1 MKIGSITVIVMLLI
15 FIQIYTGGNDMST
28 YKGID
33 VSYWQ
38 GNIDWKKVKED
49 GIEFAVLREG
59 YRQTIDKTFLQNVK
73 GAKSAGLVVMVY
85 HFIYTDGAT
94 PEQNAQS
101 TVRNM
106 KQAGLDVSQT
116 MIFADLEYDTWKKN
130 GETCTREK
138 CTEYTERYLN
148 ECKKLGCKRLG
159 IYLNIDYYRNYY
171 SDDIKKAYPI
181 WLADYTGVADY
192 DCIMQ
197 QNSSSGRVSGIN
209 GNVDMN
215 TLYDG
220 SYMSGNTQ
228 EGGNTMGVTAQDV
241 LNVMRSWLGYSEANR
256 KYIEILNT
264 YNSHKP
270 LARGYAIKPHDEW
283 CDATVSAAAIKAG
296 AVDLI
301 GTEVGVERHVD
312 IFKVK
317 GIWIED
323 GSITPQTGDVIVFNW
338 DGTSQPN
345 NGYSDHIGYVESVS
359 GGVITTIEG
368 NSSEAVRRKTYR
380 VGQACIRGF
389 ARPRYAQSSQ
399 KPVQPSKPAQKDLT
413 TIAKEVISGAW
424 GNGDDRKARL
434 ESAGYSYSAVQQEVN
449 RLLGGT
455 SKPQLKPLSE
465 IAREVLRGD
474 WGNGSDRKRRLE
486 QAGYNYQAVQVEVN
500 RLAGASSVDIDK
512 IAHDVIRGA
521 YGNGTARRNALVA
534 KYGASVADA
543 VQRRVNQL
551 L

>member
-1 MKIGSITVIVMLLI
+1 MA
-15 FIQIYTGGNDMST
+15 T
-28 YKGID
+28 YRGID
-33 VSYWQ
+33 VSVWQ
-38 GNIDWKKVKED
+38 GDIDWQKVKAD
-49 GIEFAVLREG
+49 GISFAVLREG
-59 YRQTIDKTFLQNVK
+59 YRQAIDKKFLQNVA
-73 GAKSAGLVVMVY
+73 GAKAQGLVVMVY

-94 PEQNAQS
+94 PEQNAWSMVQ
-101 TVRNM
+101 NM
-106 KQAGLDVSQT
+106 KQAGLDVANT
-116 MIFADLEYDTWKKN
+116 IAFADLEYDTWKKN
-130 GETCTREK
+130 GETCTRAK
-138 CTEYTERYLN
+138 CTEYTERFLN
-148 ECKKLGCKRLG
+148 ECKRLGCKRLG

-171 SDDIKKAYPI
+171 SEDIKKAYPL
-181 WLADYTGVADY
+181 WLADYSGGADY

-197 QNSSSGRVSGIN
+197 QTASTGRVDGIS
-209 GNVDMN
+209 GNVDMDV
-215 TLYDG
+215 LYDG

-270 LARGYAIKPHDEW
+270 LARGYAIKPNDEW

-312 IFKVK
+312 IFKAK

-323 GSITPQTGDVIVFNW
+323 GSITPKAGDVIVFNW

-449 RLLGGT
+449 RLLCGT
-455 SKPQLKPLSE
+455 SKPQLKPVSQ
-465 IAREVLRGD
+465 IAKEVLRGD

-486 QAGYNYQAVQVEVN
+486 QAGYNYQAVQAEVN

-521 YGNGTARRNALVA
+521 YGNRTARRNALVQ
-534 KYGASVADA
+534 KFGASVADA

>member
-1 MKIGSITVIVMLLI
+1 
-15 FIQIYTGGNDMST
+15 MST

-59 YRQTIDKTFLQNVK
+59 YRQTIDKTFLQNVR

-181 WLADYTGVADY
+181 WLADYTGGADY

-312 IFKVK
+312 IFKAK

-368 NSSEAVRRKTYR
+368 NSGEAVRRKTYR

-389 ARPRYAQSSQ
+389 ARPRYAKASQQQPTKPQSPNKSVHEVAKEVIAGSWGNGDDRKNRLQ
-399 KPVQPSKPAQKDLT
+399 SAGYDFNAVQAEVNRILSGASKPALKPLT
-413 TIAKEVISGAW
+413 TIAKEVLQGLW
-424 GNGDDRKARL
+424 GNGTDRKARL
-434 ESAGYSYSAVQQEVN
+434 ESAGYDYSAVQNEVN
-449 RLLGGT
+449 RLC
-455 SKPQLKPLSE
+455 
-465 IAREVLRGD
+465 
-474 WGNGSDRKRRLE
+474 
-486 QAGYNYQAVQVEVN
+486 
-500 RLAGASSVDIDK
+500 GASSVDIDA
-512 IAHDVIRGA
+512 IAHSVIHGDF
-521 YGNGTARRNALVA
+521 GNGQARRNKLVSM
-534 KYGASVADA
+534 YGVAVADR
-543 VQRRVNQL
+543 VQSRVNQL

>member
-1 MKIGSITVIVMLLI
+1 MA
-15 FIQIYTGGNDMST
+15 T
-28 YKGID
+28 YRGID
-33 VSYWQ
+33 VSVWQ
-38 GNIDWKKVKED
+38 GDIDWQKVKDD
-49 GIEFAVLREG
+49 GISFAVLREG
-59 YRQTIDKTFLQNVK
+59 YRQAIDKKFLQNVA
-73 GAKSAGLVVMVY
+73 GAKAQGLVVMVY

-94 PEQNAQS
+94 PEQNARSMVQ
-101 TVRNM
+101 NM
-106 KQAGLDVSQT
+106 KQAGLDVANT
-116 MIFADLEYDTWKKN
+116 IAFADLEYDTWKKN
-130 GETCTREK
+130 GETCTRAK
-138 CTEYTERYLN
+138 CTEYTERFLN
-148 ECKKLGCKRLG
+148 ECKRLGCKRLG

-171 SDDIKKAYPI
+171 SEDIKKAYPL
-181 WLADYTGVADY
+181 WLADYSGGADY

-197 QNSSSGRVSGIN
+197 QTASTGRVDGIN
-209 GNVDMN
+209 GNVDMDV
-215 TLYDG
+215 LYDG

-312 IFKVK
+312 IFKAK

-368 NSSEAVRRKTYR
+368 NSGEAVRRKTYR

-449 RLLGGT
+449 RLLCGT
-455 SKPQLKPLSE
+455 SKPQLKPV
-465 IAREVLRGD
+465 AQVAKEVLRGD
-474 WGNGSDRKRRLE
+474 WGNGTDRKNRLE
-486 QAGYNYQAVQVEVN
+486 RAGYDYAAVQAEVN
-500 RLAGASSVDIDK
+500 RIAGASSVDIDK
-512 IAHDVIRGA
+512 IAHDVIRGI
-521 YGNGTARRNALVA
+521 YGNGSARRNALVQ
-534 KYGASVADA
+534 KFGASVADA

>member
-1 MKIGSITVIVMLLI
+1 
-15 FIQIYTGGNDMST
+15 MST

-59 YRQTIDKTFLQNVK
+59 YRQTIDKTFLQNVR

-181 WLADYTGVADY
+181 WLADYTGGADY

-215 TLYDG
+215 TLYDA

-228 EGGNTMGVTAQDV
+228 EGGTTMGVTAQDV

-270 LARGYAIKPHDEW
+270 LARGYAIKPNDEW

-312 IFKVK
+312 IFKAK

-323 GSITPQTGDVIVFNW
+323 GSITPKAGDVIVFNW

-345 NGYSDHIGYVESVS
+345 NDYSDHIGYVESVS

-399 KPVQPSKPAQKDLT
+399 KPVQPSTPAKKDLT

-455 SKPQLKPLSE
+455 SKPQLKPLSQV
-465 IAREVLRGD
+465 AKEVLRGD
-474 WGNGSDRKRRLE
+474 WGNGTDRKNRLE
-486 QAGYNYQAVQVEVN
+486 RAGYDYAAVQAEVN
-500 RLAGASSVDIDK
+500 RIAGASSVDIDK

-521 YGNGTARRNALVA
+521 YGNGSARRNALVQ
-534 KYGASVADA
+534 KFGASVADA

>member
-1 MKIGSITVIVMLLI
+1 
-15 FIQIYTGGNDMST
+15 
-28 YKGID
+28 
-33 VSYWQ
+33 
-38 GNIDWKKVKED
+38 
-49 GIEFAVLREG
+49 
-59 YRQTIDKTFLQNVK
+59 
-73 GAKSAGLVVMVY
+73 MVY

-181 WLADYTGVADY
+181 WLADYTGGADY

-215 TLYDG
+215 TLYDA

-228 EGGNTMGVTAQDV
+228 EGGTTMGVTAQDV

-270 LARGYAIKPHDEW
+270 LARGYAIKPNDEW

-312 IFKVK
+312 IFKAK

-323 GSITPQTGDVIVFNW
+323 GSITPKAGDVIVFNW

-399 KPVQPSKPAQKDLT
+399 KPVQPSTPAKKDLT

-455 SKPQLKPLSE
+455 SKPQLKPLSQV
-465 IAREVLRGD
+465 AKEVLRGD
-474 WGNGSDRKRRLE
+474 WGNGTDRKNRLE
-486 QAGYNYQAVQVEVN
+486 RAGYDYAAVQAEVN
-500 RLAGASSVDIDK
+500 RIAGASSVDIDK

-521 YGNGTARRNALVA
+521 YGNGSARRNALVQ
-534 KYGASVADA
+534 KFGASVADA